1 MILFLKPYFSQKP
14 WAGNELNKIY
24 DCPEQT
30 GEAWI
35 VSGYLNKSSIITNG
49 KYKGQTL
56 RHLWQKHP
64 ELFGDYLDKE
74 FPLLIKL
81 ISSSSDL
88 SVQVHPNDDYARI
101 KYNQFGKF
109 ECWYILPE
117 TKAKDIIVGINAKN
131 AIEVEQMLKQQTIE
145 NYLINKKIKPNDLI
159 VVEPGTVHAIKA
171 NTFLLEIQESS
182 DLTYRLYDYNRLPK
196 RELHIEDSLNVI
208 NYSNL
213 KNNIFD
219 FTKEDT
225 FKNDHFN
232 LYKLVINGQ
241 KKYENKGFEIFYVLN
256 GSGVIDSTSIKKGDS
271 FIFTNDKET
280 FSIYGNLE
288 LIAVIPKPKRKER
301 LNLRKIAFI
310 TGIVSQDGSYLI
322 ELLLNKDYEVHGL
335 VQSKSQIYN
344 NSLSKYTTNDNL
356 YNKQLFLHI
365 GDLTDTSNLSQLIE
379 SIKPDEIYH
388 LAGQNHVDL
397 SFDIP
402 EYTADVNA
410 LGTLRLLDAIKR
422 SEYRTKLFNL
432 STCHLFDG
440 KIHPQNEE
448 TKFNP
453 VSPYAVSKL
462 YAHQIVKAYRENYK
476 LYAVNGICYNHESPL
491 RDTSFLSKKVCEYIK
506 QLKNGYIKPLKLGNI
521 YAKREWGHAKDYAY
535 AMWLMLQQDKPQD
548 FIIATGKAYTV
559 KEFVECAFKKVGI
572 TFSWQGDGINEQAIG
587 NDGEIYIEIDSQLL
601 RPNDAEVLVGD
612 STKFREQTGWI
623 PTYDLNK
630 LLAEMLGD

>member
-64 ELFGDYLDKE
+64 ELFGDFPDKE

-117 TKAKDIIVGINAKN
+117 TKAEDIIVGINAKN
-131 AIEVEQMLKQQTIE
+131 ALEVEQMLKQQTIE

-159 VVEPGTVHAIKA
+159 VVEPGTIHAIKA

-208 NYSNL
+208 NYNNL

-225 FKNDHFN
+225 FKNEHFN

-256 GSGVIDSTSIKKGDS
+256 GCGKIDSTSIKKGDS
-271 FIFTNDKET
+271 FIFTNYKET
-280 FSIYGNLE
+280 FSISGNLE

-310 TGIVSQDGSYLI
+310 TGIVSQDGSYLT

-335 VQSKSQIYN
+335 IQSKSQIYN
-344 NSLSKYTTNDNL
+344 NLLNRFAINDDL

-432 STCHLFDG
+432 STCQLFDG
-440 KIHPQNEE
+440 KTHPQNEE

-453 VSPYAVSKL
+453 ISPYAVSKL

-535 AMWLMLQQDKPQD
+535 AMLLMLQQDKPQD
-548 FIIATGKAYTV
+548 FIVATGKSYTV

-572 TFSWQGDGINEQAIG
+572 TLSWQGDGINEQAIG
-587 NDGEIYIEIDSQLL
+587 NDGKKYIEIDSQLL

-612 STKFREQTGWI
+612 STKFREQTGWM
-623 PTYDLNK
+623 PTYDLDK
-630 LLAEMLGD
+630 LLDEMLED